1 MFPLGTVLFPYM
13 PLSLRLF
20 EQRYLVM
27 LAQMIESE
35 QPQFGVVLIERGQEV
50 GGGEHRF
57 QLGTLAL
64 ISEMAGGEGFVA
76 VNAEGGSRFE
86 VTGWLDDDPYPR
98 ADIRFLEP
106 LEWHDSLQG
115 LRDETEQAVRRA
127 LAVASEFTE
136 QRWASVV
143 ELSSDPLE
151 ACWQLAG
158 IAPVGELD
166 QLSFLGAISMR
177 ELLTAVRDSATDAAE
192 SFASAWSTGPGP
204 SSPDSGAPDS
214 GDLDSR
220 DLERGDPDGPD
231 SGADS

>member
-1 MFPLGTVLFPYM
+1 MPEIPMFPLGTVLFPYM
-13 PLSLRLF
+13 PVSLRLF
-20 EQRYLVM
+20 EERYLVM
-27 LAQMIESE
+27 LAHMLEAE

-98 ADIRFLEP
+98 AEIRFLEP
-106 LEWHDSLQG
+106 LEWDESLRS
-115 LRDETEQAVRRA
+115 LREDTEQAVRRA

-143 ELSSDPLE
+143 DLSDDPLE

-166 QLSFLGAISMR
+166 QLSFLGAVSME
-177 ELLTAVRDSATDAAE
+177 ELLTSVLERATDAAE
-192 SFASAWSTGPGP
+192 SFASAWSTGPGTNG
-204 SSPDSGAPDS
+204 SDGLT
-214 GDLDSR
+214 GDDFE
-220 DLERGDPDGPD
+220 ERL
-231 SGADS
+231 

>member
-13 PLSLRLF
+13 PVSLRLF
-20 EQRYLVM
+20 EERYLVM
-27 LAQMIESE
+27 LAKMLEVE

-64 ISEMAGGEGFVA
+64 ITEMAGGEGFVA

-86 VTGWLDDDPYPR
+86 VVGWLDDDPYPQ
-98 ADIRFLEP
+98 AQIRFLEP
-106 LEWHDSLQG
+106 LEWDESLRS
-115 LRDETEQAVRRA
+115 LRDDTEQAVRRA

-143 ELSSDPLE
+143 ELSADPLE

-166 QLSFLGAISMR
+166 QLAFLGAISME
-177 ELLTAVRDSATDAAE
+177 ELLTTVLERSTDAAE
-192 SFASAWSTGPGP
+192 SFASAWSAGPGP
-204 SSPDSGAPDS
+204 NSTDTFP
-214 GDLDSR
+214 GD
-220 DLERGDPDGPD
+220 DLEGDR
-231 SGADS
+231 

>member
-1 MFPLGTVLFPYM
+1 MPEIPMFPLGTVLFPYM
-13 PLSLRLF
+13 PVSLRLF
-20 EQRYLVM
+20 EERYLVM
-27 LAQMIESE
+27 LAHMLEAE

-98 ADIRFLEP
+98 AQIRFLEP
-106 LEWHDSLQG
+106 LVWDESLRA
-115 LRDETEQAVRRA
+115 LRDDTEQAVRRA

-143 ELSSDPLE
+143 ELSADPLE

-166 QLSFLGAISMR
+166 QLSFLGAISME
-177 ELLTAVRDSATDAAE
+177 ELLTTVLERATDAAE
-192 SFASAWSTGPGP
+192 SFASAWSTAPGP
-204 SSPDSGAPDS
+204 NES
-214 GDLDSR
+214 
-220 DLERGDPDGPD
+220 DGP
-231 SGADS
+231 ADEDFEEKL

>member
-13 PLSLRLF
+13 PVSLRLF
-20 EQRYLVM
+20 EERYLVM
-27 LAQMIESE
+27 LAHMLEAE

-98 ADIRFLEP
+98 AEIRFLEP
-106 LEWHDSLQG
+106 LEWDESLRS
-115 LRDETEQAVRRA
+115 LREDTEQAVRRA

-143 ELSSDPLE
+143 DLSDDPLE

-166 QLSFLGAISMR
+166 QLSFLGAVSME
-177 ELLTAVRDSATDAAE
+177 ELLTSVLERATDAAE
-192 SFASAWSTGPGP
+192 SFASAWSTGPGTNG
-204 SSPDSGAPDS
+204 SDGLT
-214 GDLDSR
+214 GDDFE
-220 DLERGDPDGPD
+220 ERL
-231 SGADS
+231 

>member
-1 MFPLGTVLFPYM
+1 MPEIPMFPLGTVLFPYM
-13 PLSLRLF
+13 PVSLRLF
-20 EQRYLVM
+20 EERYLVM
-27 LAQMIESE
+27 LGHMLEHE

-64 ISEMAGGEGFVA
+64 VTELASGEGFVA

-86 VTGWLDDDPYPR
+86 VTGWLDDDPYPQ
-98 ADIRFLEP
+98 AQIRFIEP
-106 LEWHDSLQG
+106 LEWHDSLLP
-115 LRDETEQAVRRA
+115 LRNQTEQAVRRA

-143 ELSSDPLE
+143 ELSADPLE

-166 QLSFLGAISMR
+166 QLAFLRAVSIE
-177 ELLTAVRDSATDAAE
+177 ELLRTVLERATDAAE
-192 SFASAWSTGPGP
+192 SIASSWTTEARSTG
-204 SSPDSGAPDS
+204 
-214 GDLDSR
+214 GDDFS
-220 DLERGDPDGPD
+220 
-231 SGADS
+231 ADDFDDNA

>member
-1 MFPLGTVLFPYM
+1 MPEIPMFPLGTVLFPYM
-13 PLSLRLF
+13 PVALRLF

-27 LAQMIESE
+27 LAHMLEAE

-86 VTGWLDDDPYPR
+86 VTGWLNDDPYPR
-98 ADIRFLEP
+98 AEIRFLEP
-106 LEWHDSLQG
+106 LEWDSSLQS

-143 ELSSDPLE
+143 ELSTDPLE

-166 QLSFLGAISMR
+166 QLKFLGAISME
-177 ELLTAVRDSATDAAE
+177 ELLTTVLERATDAAE
-192 SFASAWSTGPGP
+192 SFASAWSAGPGP
-204 SSPDSGAPDS
+204 NSTDELP
-214 GDLDSR
+214 GD
-220 DLERGDPDGPD
+220 DLEQNL
-231 SGADS
+231 

>member
-13 PLSLRLF
+13 PVSLRLF
-20 EQRYLVM
+20 EERYLVM
-27 LAQMIESE
+27 LAHMLEAE

-98 ADIRFLEP
+98 AQIRFLEP
-106 LEWHDSLQG
+106 LEWDESLRA
-115 LRDETEQAVRRA
+115 LRDDTEQAVRRA

-143 ELSSDPLE
+143 ELSADPLE

-166 QLSFLGAISMR
+166 QLSFLGAISME
-177 ELLTAVRDSATDAAE
+177 ELLTTVLGRATDAAE
-192 SFASAWSTGPGP
+192 SFASAWSTAPGP
-204 SSPDSGAPDS
+204 KES
-214 GDLDSR
+214 
-220 DLERGDPDGPD
+220 DGP
-231 SGADS
+231 ADEDFEEKL